1 MVEAVRRDRDHVTG
15 LAAEGV
21 CDEAF
26 AGVIGAAPP
35 PPSPQPAGPS
45 SADLRDR
52 YLSAP
57 ERARLSPKTIL
68 KYKGIFRVLCDLL
81 GADGGTLPHGRAV
94 ALIGR

>member
-15 LAAEGV
+15 LAAEEV
-21 CDEAF
+21 YDEAF
-26 AGVIGAAPP
+26 AGVIGAAA
-35 PPSPQPAGPS
+35 PQPAGPS

-81 GADGGTLPHGRAV
+81 GADGGTLPHGGAV
-94 ALIGR
+94 APIGH